1 MSAFWNLLIMSFWT
15 WDLIA
20 SSCLKILSTPTSVAR
35 FEEMTIIESLPFDI
49 ISITLHTLDLNCPA
63 LKSLCYVSQFFRFW
77 TQPLLFRNFQSSLT
91 KIKHQ
96 SGCKYLGMLQE
107 IIDARSYGGT
117 CLCLSYLCHDVI
129 GNVVVIEIV
138 GVPYI
143 ATELETSNTQLLTL
157 SLRSL
162 RLLAHIIHLAF
173 QWFSILL
180 AKRSL
185 LHDLYIEESPLKNP
199 PGHCNFI
206 HPQIYW
212 LDSYSEDGSLG

>member
-1 MSAFWNLLIMSFWT
+1 
-15 WDLIA
+15 
-20 SSCLKILSTPTSVAR
+20 V
-35 FEEMTIIESLPFDI
+35 
-49 ISITLHTLDLNCPA
+49 
-63 LKSLCYVSQFFRFW
+63 
-77 TQPLLFRNFQSSLT
+77 
-91 KIKHQ
+91 
-96 SGCKYLGMLQE
+96 
-107 IIDARSYGGT
+107 RSYGGT

-143 ATELETSNTQLLTL
+143 ATELETLKTQQLAL

-162 RLLAHIIHLAF
+162 RRLAHIIHLEF

-185 LHDLYIEESPLKNP
+185 LHDLYIEASPLKNP